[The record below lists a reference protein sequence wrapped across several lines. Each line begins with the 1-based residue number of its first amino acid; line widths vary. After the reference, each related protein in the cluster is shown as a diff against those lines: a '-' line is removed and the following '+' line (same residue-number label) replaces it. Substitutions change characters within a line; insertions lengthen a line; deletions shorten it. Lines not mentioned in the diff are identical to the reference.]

1 MCFMLC
7 SLVYY
12 YIKLRYILLLVH
24 YSFIVKLVRF
34 YTPA

>member
-24 YSFIVKLVRF
+24 YNCIVKLVHV